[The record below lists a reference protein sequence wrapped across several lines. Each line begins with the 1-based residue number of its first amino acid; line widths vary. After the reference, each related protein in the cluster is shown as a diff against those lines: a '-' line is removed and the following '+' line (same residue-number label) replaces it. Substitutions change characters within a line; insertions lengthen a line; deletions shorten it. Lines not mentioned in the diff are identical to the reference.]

1 MSKRPRLEVVKRLN
15 FEPNMEELLY
25 PDSPP
30 GDITPP
36 PSPEVFPE
44 MLNVGPSDA
53 GADRGTIQALP
64 SPRNPVLRRPPVLE
78 DYINVTSTGGER
90 AFLVLRAD
98 LTGTGVQVCDHSVGL
113 AIALVPLCCQ
123 WAFSSFQCQFH
134 RSKSLEIG
142 TPV

>member
-1 MSKRPRLEVVKRLN
+1 MPVPPR
-15 FEPNMEELLY
+15 
-25 PDSPP
+25 
-30 GDITPP
+30 
-36 PSPEVFPE
+36 
-44 MLNVGPSDA
+44 PSDA
-53 GADRGTIQALP
+53 GADKGTMQALP

-134 RSKSLEIG
+134 RSESLEIG